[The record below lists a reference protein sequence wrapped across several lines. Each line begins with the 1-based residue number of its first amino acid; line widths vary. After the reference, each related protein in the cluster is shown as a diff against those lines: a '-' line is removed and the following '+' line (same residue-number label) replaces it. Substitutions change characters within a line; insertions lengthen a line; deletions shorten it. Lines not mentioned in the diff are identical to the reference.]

1 MMLARAK
8 MIAMT
13 ITRIGIRVG
22 ISDMRLHLEEGKKH
36 RNMIRIM

>member
-1 MMLARAK
+1 

-22 ISDMRLHLEEGKKH
+22 ISDMRPHLKEGEKH
-36 RNMIRIM
+36 SYMMIHVNLGLKR